1 MMNICLKSAL
11 LVFSAGFLGLT
22 ISTQA
27 CSQVSQDANQAI
39 PLELKGF
46 FKMPVGPKGLEV
58 SEKVLNASG
67 QKVQLTGYMVKNELP
82 IPGAFILSPRPVQMS
97 EHADGDAN
105 DLPAS
110 VCWVYLDDRQK
121 NWIVPYISGLL
132 TIEGQFTFKR
142 IEASD
147 GSVAWFHLYL
157 APDAVSAFNADVRS
171 SHGIGSVH
179 HSHSH

>member
-1 MMNICLKSAL
+1 MIKNFKYAL
-11 LVFSAGFLGLT
+11 LALSTGLLGLT
-22 ISTQA
+22 TSMQA
-27 CSQVSQDANQAI
+27 CSQVRLETNEAM
-39 PLELKGF
+39 PLELRAF
-46 FKMPVGPKGLEV
+46 FKMPIGPKGLEL

-82 IPGAFILSPRPVQMS
+82 MPGVFILSPRPIQLS

-121 NWIVPYISGLL
+121 NWIVPYVSGLL
-132 TIEGQFTFKR
+132 TFEGLFTFKR

-157 APDAVSAFNADVRS
+157 TPDAVSAFNPDVRS
-171 SHGIGSVH
+171 SQGSIPKY
-179 HSHSH
+179 HSH

>member
-1 MMNICLKSAL
+1 MNICLKSAL
-11 LVFSAGFLGLT
+11 LVFSSGFLGLT

-27 CSQVSQDANQAI
+27 CSQVRSSNNEAT
-39 PLELKGF
+39 PLELQAF
-46 FKMPVGPKGLEV
+46 FKMPIGPKGLEV
-58 SEKVLNASG
+58 TDKVLTLSG
-67 QKVQLTGYMVKNELP
+67 HKVQLTGYMVKNELP
-82 IPGAFILSPRPVQMS
+82 MPGVFILSPRPIQMS
-97 EHADGDAN
+97 EHADGEAN

-132 TIEGQFTFKR
+132 TVEGQFIFKR

-157 APDAVSAFNADVRS
+157 APDAVSALNTDVRS
-171 SHGIGSVH
+171 PQGIGPVH